1 MGTYETL
8 LFALVSLTVFLFG
21 VWLGRRMERYEI
33 YLKLLASRDP
43 QAWTVAHLLRKGRTL
58 ADPPENVEDR
68 YHPTALVPHR
78 PVHGAKVK
86 TTVKVNKDK
95 TSKPDTW
102 KP

>member
-21 VWLGRRMERYEI
+21 VWLGRRLERYEI

-43 QAWTVAHLLRKGRTL
+43 QAWTVAHLLRKGKTL
-58 ADPPENVEDR
+58 ADPPEHIDDR
-68 YHPTALVPHR
+68 YNPTALVPRR
-78 PVHGAKVK
+78 PDRVAGDK
-86 TTVKVNKDK
+86 TTVKVHKDK

-102 KP
+102 KQ